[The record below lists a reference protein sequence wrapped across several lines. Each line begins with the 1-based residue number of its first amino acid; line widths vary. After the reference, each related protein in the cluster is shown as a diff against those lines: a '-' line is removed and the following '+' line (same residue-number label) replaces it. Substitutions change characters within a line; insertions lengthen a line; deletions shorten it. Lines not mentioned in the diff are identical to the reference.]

1 MILFKSVT
9 YKNFLATGNNPITIS
24 LDSTNTTLI
33 VGQNGAGKSTII
45 EAIVFALF
53 NKSFRKVNKN
63 QLINS
68 INEKDCV
75 VEVIFSVG
83 ATEWLVRRGMKPG
96 IFEIHKNGILL
107 DQHSSVVDQQKWFE
121 QYVLK
126 LNYKSFTQI
135 VVLGSSTFV
144 PFMQLPAASRREII
158 EDLLDI
164 RIFSTMNVILKDK
177 VKTSGEELR
186 NYETDIAFL
195 KEKAEMQSNHIK
207 SLEKTAKKT
216 ISQKQDKIVELEDG
230 VEVLNKNIETSND
243 HSTKLLEELT
253 KFNGIDIKIK
263 KLEKDITTN
272 SNLIIRTEKEE
283 NFFVEND
290 VCPKCTQ
297 PITEEVK
304 KNHILQSSKIIHDT
318 TQIVKKYK
326 NQLQTANK
334 LIEKQSVMNIEVSD
348 INWDIKSK
356 LQTIRTTQKIIS
368 DIKSEIEDLKNDS
381 LDIDSEKEKLSAIG
395 NEGLSVQKS
404 ITDIKDTKR
413 NYDVISSLLKDGGI
427 KSMIIRKYLPV
438 MNQLINKYLQELDF
452 YVNFTLD
459 EEFNESIKSRHRDD
473 FTYSSFSEGEKM
485 RIDLALMF
493 TWRSIAKLKNSANT
507 NLLILDEV
515 FDSSLDVGGTDEFLR
530 IIRGVQDDTNIFIIS
545 HKGDVLLDKFDRV
558 MKFDKVKN
566 FSNVTVS

>member
-9 YKNFLATGNNPITIS
+9 YKNFLATGNNPITIF

-96 IFEIHKNGILL
+96 IFEIHKNGVLL
-107 DQHSSVVDQQKWFE
+107 DQHSSAVDQQKWFE

-144 PFMQLPAASRREII
+144 PFMQLPAGSRREII

-177 VKTSGEELR
+177 IKTSGEELR
-186 NYETDIAFL
+186 NFETDIAFL
-195 KEKAEMQSNHIK
+195 KEKAEMQTNHIK

-216 ISQKQDKIVELEDG
+216 ISQKQDKIVELEEG
-230 VEVLNKNIETSND
+230 VEVLNKTIEKSNT
-243 HSTKLLEELT
+243 HATQLLEELT

-263 KLEKDITTN
+263 KLEKEITTN
-272 SNLIIRTEKEE
+272 TNLITRTEKEE
-283 NFFVEND
+283 NFFVDND

-297 PITEEVK
+297 PITEDVK

-318 TQIVKKYK
+318 TEIVKKYK
-326 NQLQTANK
+326 SQLQTANK
-334 LIEKQSVMNIEVSD
+334 IIEKQSDMNMEVSD

-356 LQTIRTTQKIIS
+356 LQTIKTTQKIIS

-395 NEGLSVQKS
+395 TEGFSVQKS

-566 FSNVTVS
+566 FSKVTVS

>member
-75 VEVIFSVG
+75 VEVVFSVG

-96 IFEIHKNGILL
+96 IFEIHKNGVLL
-107 DQHSSVVDQQKWFE
+107 DQHSSAVDQQKWFE

-177 VKTSGEELR
+177 IKTSGEELR
-186 NYETDIAFL
+186 NFETDIAFL
-195 KEKAEMQSNHIK
+195 KEKAEMQTNHIK

-216 ISQKQDKIVELEDG
+216 ITQKQDKIVELEEG
-230 VEVLNKNIETSND
+230 IEVLNKTIETSNN
-243 HSTKLLEELT
+243 HATQLLEELT

-263 KLEKDITTN
+263 KLEKEITTN
-272 SNLIIRTEKEE
+272 TNLITRTEKEE
-283 NFFVEND
+283 NFFVDND

-297 PITEEVK
+297 PITKDLK
-304 KNHILQSSKIIHDT
+304 KKHLLQSSKIIHDT
-318 TQIVKKYK
+318 TELVEKYK
-326 NQLQTANK
+326 SQLQKANK
-334 LIEKQSVMNIEVSD
+334 IIEKQSDMNMEVSD

-356 LQTIRTTQKIIS
+356 LQTIKTTQKIIS
-368 DIKSEIEDLKNDS
+368 DIKNEIEDLKNDS

-404 ITDIKDTKR
+404 IADIKDTKR

-566 FSNVTVS
+566 FSKVTIS

>member
-75 VEVIFSVG
+75 VEVVFSIGNV
-83 ATEWLVRRGMKPG
+83 EWLVCRGMKPG
-96 IFEIHKNGILL
+96 IFEIHKNGVLL
-107 DQHSSVVDQQKWFE
+107 DQHSSAVDQQKWFE

-177 VKTSGEELR
+177 IKTSTEELR
-186 NYETDIAFL
+186 NFESEISFL
-195 KEKAEMQSNHIK
+195 KEKADMQSNHIK
-207 SLEKTAKKT
+207 SLEKTARKT
-216 ISQKQDKIVELEDG
+216 ITQKEDKIVELEG
-230 VEVLNKNIETSND
+230 GIGTLNSEIEFSND
-243 HSTKLLEELT
+243 LVTQLLTELS
-253 KFNGIDIKIK
+253 KFDGIDKQIK
-263 KLEKDITTN
+263 KLEKEITTN
-272 SNLIIRTEKEE
+272 TNLISRTEREQS
-283 NFFVEND
+283 FFKEND

-297 PITEEVK
+297 SLTTELKEK
-304 KNHILQSSKIIHDT
+304 HINQSSKVIDEAT
-318 TQIVKKYK
+318 LVVEKYKKQLEKADKLVKK
-326 NQLQTANK
+326 QTEMNK
-334 LIEKQSVMNIEVSD
+334 EVSD
-348 INWDIKSK
+348 INWSVKSK
-356 LQTIRTTQKIIS
+356 LQTIKTTQKLIS
-368 DIKSEIEDLKNDS
+368 DIKQEIEDLKNDS
-381 LDIDSEKEKLSAIG
+381 LDIDGEKEKLIAIG
-395 NEGLSVQKS
+395 NQGMTVQKS
-404 ITDIKDTKR
+404 ISESKETKR

-493 TWRSIAKLKNSANT
+493 TWRAIAKLKNSANT

-530 IIRGVQDDTNIFIIS
+530 IIRGVTGDTNVFIIS

-558 MKFDKVKN
+558 MKFEKVKN
-566 FSNVTVS
+566 FSRVTVT

>member
-1 MILFKSVT
+1 MILFKSIT
-9 YKNFLATGNNPITIS
+9 YKNFLATGNNPIAIS

-53 NKSFRKVNKN
+53 NKSFRKVNKS

-75 VEVIFSVG
+75 VEVVFHIG
-83 ATEWLVRRGMKPG
+83 TTEWLVRRGMKPG
-96 IFEIHKNGILL
+96 IFEIHKNGVLL
-107 DQHSSVVDQQKWFE
+107 DQHSSAVDQQKWFE

-177 VKTSGEELR
+177 VKSSVEELR
-186 NYETDIAFL
+186 SYETDIAFL

-207 SLEKTAKKT
+207 SLEKTARKT
-216 ISQKQDKIVELEDG
+216 ISQKEDKIVELEEGIKTLDDEIEFSNSLVNQLITELSKFDG
-230 VEVLNKNIETSND
+230 VDKQV
-243 HSTKLLEELT
+243 
-253 KFNGIDIKIK
+253 K
-263 KLEKDITTN
+263 KLEKEITTN
-272 SNLIIRTEKEE
+272 VNLISRTKKEQ
-283 NFFVEND
+283 NFFEEND

-297 PITEEVK
+297 SLTTEVK
-304 KNHILQSSKIIHDT
+304 TKHIDQASKIIDEST
-318 TQIVKKYK
+318 KIVEKYK
-326 NQLQTANK
+326 KQLEKADK
-334 LIEKQSVMNIEVSD
+334 LIKKQTDMNREVSD
-348 INWDIKSK
+348 INWAVKSK
-356 LQTIRTTQKIIS
+356 LQTIKTTQKIIS
-368 DIKSEIEDLKNDS
+368 DIKREIEELKNDN
-381 LDIDSEKEKLSAIG
+381 LDIDGEKEKLVAIG
-395 NEGLSVQKS
+395 NQGLSVQKS
-404 ITDIKDTKR
+404 IGEVKETKR

-566 FSNVTVS
+566 FSNVTIS

>member
-9 YKNFLATGNNPITIS
+9 YKNFLATGNNPIAIS

-53 NKSFRKVNKN
+53 NKSFRKVNKS

-75 VEVIFSVG
+75 VEVVFHIG
-83 ATEWLVRRGMKPG
+83 TTEWLVRRGMKPG
-96 IFEIHKNGILL
+96 IFEIHKNGVLL
-107 DQHSSVVDQQKWFE
+107 DQHSSAVDQQKWFE

-177 VKTSGEELR
+177 VKSSVEELR
-186 NYETDIAFL
+186 SYETDIAFL

-207 SLEKTAKKT
+207 SLEKTARKT
-216 ISQKQDKIVELEDG
+216 ISQKEDKIVELEEGIKTLDDEIEFSNSLVNQLITELSKFDG
-230 VEVLNKNIETSND
+230 VDKQV
-243 HSTKLLEELT
+243 
-253 KFNGIDIKIK
+253 K
-263 KLEKDITTN
+263 KLEKEITTN
-272 SNLIIRTEKEE
+272 VNLISRTKKEQ
-283 NFFVEND
+283 NFFEEND

-297 PITEEVK
+297 SLTTEVK
-304 KNHILQSSKIIHDT
+304 TKHIDQASKIIDEST
-318 TQIVKKYK
+318 KIVEKYK
-326 NQLQTANK
+326 KQLEKAYK
-334 LIEKQSVMNIEVSD
+334 LIKKQTDMNREVSD
-348 INWDIKSK
+348 INWAVKSK
-356 LQTIRTTQKIIS
+356 LQTIKTTQKIIS
-368 DIKSEIEDLKNDS
+368 DIKREIEELKNDN
-381 LDIDSEKEKLSAIG
+381 LDIDGEKEKLVAIG
-395 NEGLSVQKS
+395 NQGLSVQKS
-404 ITDIKDTKR
+404 IGEVKETKR

-566 FSNVTVS
+566 FSNVTIS

>member
-96 IFEIHKNGILL
+96 IFEIHKNGVLL
-107 DQHSSVVDQQKWFE
+107 DQHSSAVDQQKWFE

-177 VKTSGEELR
+177 IKTSGEELR
-186 NYETDIAFL
+186 NFETDIAFL
-195 KEKAEMQSNHIK
+195 KEKAEMQTNHIK

-230 VEVLNKNIETSND
+230 VEVLNKTIETSNNYA
-243 HSTKLLEELT
+243 TQLLEELT

-263 KLEKDITTN
+263 KLEKEITTN

-283 NFFVEND
+283 NFFVEHD

-297 PITEEVK
+297 PITEDVK
-304 KNHILQSSKIIHDT
+304 KKHILQSSKIIHDT
-318 TQIVKKYK
+318 TEIVKKYK
-326 NQLQTANK
+326 SQLQTANK
-334 LIEKQSVMNIEVSD
+334 IIEKQSDMNMEVSD

-356 LQTIRTTQKIIS
+356 LQTIKTTQKIIS

-395 NEGLSVQKS
+395 NEGLTVQKS

-530 IIRGVQDDTNIFIIS
+530 IIRGVQDDTNVFIIS

-566 FSNVTVS
+566 FSKVTVS